1 MTQKELL
8 YMEDAINHEQSIIS
22 ICNDLINNL
31 KDDNLISFIKKEIR
45 KHTTMYELLIQTMED
60 SINE

>member
-8 YMEDAINHEQSIIS
+8 YMEDAINHEKSIID
-22 ICNDLINNL
+22 ICNNMLNNL
-31 KDDNLISFIKKEIR
+31 KDSNLISFIKKEIR

>member
-22 ICNDLINNL
+22 ICKDLINNL